1 MKAAGRVTG
10 SKAGARLRCRS
21 CAALSPSMPEPTC
34 PPEEAGGWS
43 VAAALAPFTCCA
55 RQPGTPSL
63 ELLHVRRRGRSSGDP
78 ADAGAAQQCTCCSSK
93 TGCRREH
100 SSNSCVF
107 RRRSAA
113 SPRMPNLLAFFRL
126 PRKVHT
132 AARPRNARPK
142 PGTTAEPDRARRPL
156 RFTKPYGRSASRRRR
171 RHLRRR
177 RPLRR
182 DAACHPEAEWPPR
195 RRRCL
200 NLRSRRL
207 AAVPSRSVDTS
218 ASSGNS

>member
-1 MKAAGRVTG
+1 
-10 SKAGARLRCRS
+10 
-21 CAALSPSMPEPTC
+21 MPEPTC
-34 PPEEAGGWS
+34 PPEEAGGSS
-43 VAAALAPFTCCA
+43 VAASLAPFTCCV

-132 AARPRNARPK
+132 AARPGNARPRNK
-142 PGTTAEPDRARRPL
+142 PGTTAEPDPPRRPL
-156 RFTKPYGRSASRRRR
+156 RFTKPYGGTHCVAALRRRRRRRR

-182 DAACHPEAEWPPR
+182 VAACHPEWPPQR
-195 RRRCL
+195 RRHL
-200 NLRSRRL
+200 ILRSQRL